1 MLSSICGQRRR
12 STLCEPSSVLVE
24 LGFFLIPFFIDYNLR
39 LGDTNYVTD
48 IERVG
53 KWLLQEKN

>member
-24 LGFFLIPFFIDYNLR
+24 YAFLMPFFIDYNLR
-39 LGDTNYVTD
+39 LGDTNYITD

>member
-1 MLSSICGQRRR
+1 MWSEWR
-12 STLCEPSSVLVE
+12 STLCEPSSDVGGIRL
-24 LGFFLIPFFIDYNLR
+24 FLIPFFIDYNLR

-48 IERVG
+48 IERLG

>member
-12 STLCEPSSVLVE
+12 STLCKPSSVLVE
-24 LGFFLIPFFIDYNLR
+24 LGFLMPFFIDYNLR